1 MLNAITVESVLW
13 DKLVMA
19 QASDEGIK
27 TIKQR
32 LSQNDPKYTC
42 FRQDPNGTIWF
53 G

>member
-1 MLNAITVESVLW
+1 MLNTISVESVLW

-27 TIKQR
+27 TIKQT

-42 FRQDPNGTIWF
+42 F
-53 G
+53 